1 MAERNWVRRT
11 SRSGFAD
18 GEASEGSLMVGKVRP
33 AAAGLCQS
41 RAPLLASAGSAVKL
55 AAVSDSAIAQIKQL
69 LATPESPALGSEP
82 RAGVMSGATL
92 NAKLDSLYRETKL
105 SAMQQQCIRSLILLW
120 HDHLDASHDI
130 SQGIENADGSFV
142 HAIMHR
148 REPDY
153 WNAKYWWRRVGA
165 HPAFPEIARRVGEFL
180 VGSRRREEADLAK
193 QLLPNGKWDACAFV
207 DACEAAVGSAER
219 KALLRELQRIETE
232 VLLESF
238 LS

>member
-1 MAERNWVRRT
+1 MAERDWVRRT

-18 GEASEGSLMVGKVRP
+18 GEASEGSLMVGKVGP
-33 AAAGLCQS
+33 AAAGLCHS

-82 RAGVMSGATL
+82 RAGVMSGAAL

-142 HAIMHR
+142 HAIIHR

-165 HPAFPEIARRVGEFL
+165 HPAFPKIARRVGELLKACGAGEF
-180 VGSRRREEADLAK
+180 ATK
-193 QLLPNGKWDACAFV
+193 LLPGGKWDACAFV

-219 KALLRELQRIETE
+219 EALLREIQRIETE